1 MSRGRSKRVTLLVVG
16 GVVVATAVIVVG
28 VVYRGSVDADRAR
41 VVRGQSVAENR
52 WEGQAVSSLRS
63 IIRSTVQ
70 SLDEPIA
77 QAQATYDSTAGRA
90 SEDARDGLK
99 NAIAAAKT
107 APHNALA
114 HVDTLTIAK
123 DLSVASESTAKLA
136 ATHNDELSTAKKIA
150 DDQAAAFDA
159 AEAKRKA
166 DAAAAAA
173 AKKATPRATS
183 PASPKG
189 PIPTDDAGKNA
200 TAICLSGQGAEG
212 AMACVRAMAHGV
224 TVTFEWKETGPNT
237 GWSGTTWIEEYGH
250 LMTARVKLSN
260 SIAADF
266 GPSPEAI
273 SVAMHESGHASE
285 ARCHAVAN
293 DPVFAQRG
301 ARDDAAE
308 RFATAYAIARG
319 APSRDAAGQSA
330 YDFVSTDAEIARAG
344 QC

>member
-28 VVYRGSVDADRAR
+28 VVYRGSVDAERAR

-114 HVDTLTIAK
+114 RI
-123 DLSVASESTAKLA
+123 DLLA
-136 ATHNDELSTAKKIA
+136 DPADLSTASHGNMALTARLKGDLA
-150 DDQAAAFDA
+150 AAENVAHERAAAFDA
-159 AEAKRKA
+159 TEAKRKA
-166 DAAAAAA
+166 DAVAA
-173 AKKATPRATS
+173 AKKAVPGPKPNGGPHTGPPTSRAAASATS
-183 PASPKG
+183 VCLG
-189 PIPTDDAGKNA
+189 GGTGYDG
-200 TAICLSGQGAEG
+200 AIACVK
-212 AMACVRAMAHGV
+212 AMAFGV
-224 TVTFEWKETGPNT
+224 SATIEWDDKPGSGWWGYTWWNT
-237 GWSGTTWIEEYGH
+237 NG
-250 LMTARVKLSN
+250 LTARVQLSR
-260 SIAADF
+260 SIGTDF
-266 GPSPEAI
+266 GSSPQAI
-273 SVAMHESGHASE
+273 SVAMHESGHAAN
-285 ARCHAVAN
+285 ARCPAVAT
-293 DPVFAQRG
+293 DPVFNQRSS
-301 ARDDAAE
+301 RDKREE
-308 RFATAYAIARG
+308 RFATAYAIAYG

-330 YDFVSTDAEIARAG
+330 YDFVSTDEEIAAAKR
-344 QC
+344 C